1 MSEKIYGRKPVL
13 EAIRSGSR
21 AISRIYL
28 MQGSR
33 DDILHQIESHANA
46 RGIPIGF
53 ETRHRM
59 DTMAGN
65 GNHQGVIAVADAYQ
79 YADLEDIF
87 AAARAKDEPL
97 FTILLDEI
105 EDPQN
110 LGAIIRSAD
119 AAGVHGVVIPKH
131 HAAEVNATVIKASA
145 GAAEHVT
152 TVKTTNLNETI
163 RKLKDANVWIVGA
176 AGEATKNFYEY
187 DYRQSV
193 AIVIGNEGKGLRRL
207 VRENCDE
214 LVKIPMA
221 GKMSSLN
228 ASVASALLLFEVV
241 RQRQWKKQGP
251 LMTPPRPTW
260 SAAPSSTQPSY
271 LSGTSDPTPDP
282 APPVEPVSE
291 LASYLGSALP
301 MSPDPSSG
309 PPPSEKDF
317 FRSGPDPVVETP
329 GEGLSEAIDLSPWE
343 KLEDSLGGSP
353 TDPPGNDKGGGFK
366 W

>member
-33 DDILHQIESHANA
+33 DDILHQIESHATA
-46 RGIPIGF
+46 RGIPVGF

-65 GNHQGVIAVADAYQ
+65 GNHQGVIAVAEAYH

-87 AAARAKDEPL
+87 AAAREKNEPL
-97 FTILLDEI
+97 FTLLLDEI

-131 HAAEVNATVIKASA
+131 HAAEVNATVMKASA

-176 AGEATKNFYEY
+176 AGEGTKNFYEY
-187 DYRQSV
+187 DYRQPV
-193 AIVIGNEGKGLRRL
+193 ALVIGNEGKGLRRL

-241 RQRQWKKQGP
+241 RQRQWKKEGP
-251 LMTPPRPTW
+251 RR
-260 SAAPSSTQPSY
+260 PSSTFSP
-271 LSGTSDPTPDP
+271 GTHFSNTGSP
-282 APPVEPVSE
+282 PPVEPVSE
-291 LASYLGSALP
+291 LASYLGSSFP
-301 MSPDPSSG
+301 ISPPQ
-309 PPPSEKDF
+309 PEKDF
-317 FRSGPDPVVETP
+317 FRSGPDPVVEAP
-329 GEGLSEAIDLSPWE
+329 GEGLTPEIDLSPWE

-353 TDPPGNDKGGGFK
+353 PDSSSDSPGTNKGGGFK

>member
-13 EAIRSGSR
+13 EAIRSGAR
-21 AISRIYL
+21 AISHIYL

-33 DDILHQIESHANA
+33 DDILHQIESHAKA
-46 RGIPIGF
+46 RGISVGM

-65 GNHQGVIAVADAYQ
+65 AHHQGVIAVAEAYR

-87 AAARAKDEPL
+87 RAARSKNEPV

-119 AAGVHGVVIPKH
+119 AAGVHGVIIPKH

-152 TVKTTNLNETI
+152 TVKSTNLNDTI

-187 DYRQSV
+187 DYRQPV
-193 AIVIGNEGKGLRRL
+193 ALVIGNEGKGLRRL

-214 LVKIPMA
+214 LVKVPMA

-241 RQRQWKKQGP
+241 RQRQWKKEGP
-251 LMTPPRPTW
+251 
-260 SAAPSSTQPSY
+260 AAPIPTAFTPGFSGYSPSSSEVSGSSSY
-271 LSGTSDPTPDP
+271 LS
-282 APPVEPVSE
+282 AP
-291 LASYLGSALP
+291 LP
-301 MSPDPSSG
+301 RSSFAE
-309 PPPSEKDF
+309 PPPPEREF

-329 GEGLSEAIDLSPWE
+329 GEGLAQETDLSPWE
-343 KLEDSLGGSP
+343 VLEKDLDGPSM
-353 TDPPGNDKGGGFK
+353 DPPENPKSGGFK

>member
-1 MSEKIYGRKPVL
+1 MNEKIYGRKPVL
-13 EAIRSGSR
+13 EAIRSGAR

-33 DDILHQIESHANA
+33 DEILHQIETHANA
-46 RGIPIGF
+46 RGIPLGF

-59 DTMAGN
+59 DTMAG
-65 GNHQGVIAVADAYQ
+65 GANHQGVIAVAEAFH

-87 AAARAKDEPL
+87 QAARSKNEPV

-152 TVKTTNLNETI
+152 TVKTTNLNDTI
-163 RKLKDANVWIVGA
+163 RKLKEAGVWVVGA
-176 AGEATKNFYEY
+176 AGEAAKDFFEY
-187 DYRQSV
+187 DYRQPV
-193 AIVIGNEGKGLRRL
+193 ALVIGNEGKGLRRL
-207 VRENCDE
+207 VRGNCDE

-228 ASVASALLLFEVV
+228 ASVASALLLFEVA
-241 RQRQWKKQGP
+241 RQRRWKKAA
-251 LMTPPRPTW
+251 PPPA
-260 SAAPSSTQPSY
+260 AAPSSFSPGYGNDSASPSA
-271 LSGTSDPTPDP
+271 P
-282 APPVEPVSE
+282 ADE
-291 LASYLGSALP
+291 LASYLGSSMP
-301 MSPDPSSG
+301 TSPSFEPSPS
-309 PPPSEKDF
+309 PPVERDF
-317 FRSGPDPVVETP
+317 FRSSPDPAAETP
-329 GEGLSEAIDLSPWE
+329 GEGLAQEIDLSPWE
-343 KLEDSLGGSP
+343 KLEDSLGGPPS
-353 TDPPGNDKGGGFK
+353 DPPGNNKGGGFK